1 MPCLYKVKNMSDE
14 FSLDTLKNFL
24 MEEQERL
31 KYDKLSL
38 EIPGI
43 ASGKVG
49 YVYWNT
55 LWPMVG

>member
-1 MPCLYKVKNMSDE
+1 MSEE
-14 FSLDTLKNFL
+14 FSLGTLKHFL
-24 MEEQERL
+24 MEQQERL

-49 YVYWNT
+49 YVY
-55 LWPMVG
+55 